1 MRLNPHNGSFLIP
14 VVPSPAQAQTDLER
28 VVGRISPADR
38 ALLPHNSKL
47 WGTYQR
53 AATPDLCRNGSIR
66 CVDAMI
72 ALMYQRFNPLAASCH
87 HNAVFSLLYLRVT
100 EKYKSVSITP
110 GFFQYPATVNKE
122 DTDFARLY
130 IRAYDDWRANR
141 PGGVGPVWRLSF
153 AAADAKMASGTGD
166 ALLGMISHIK
176 RDLPFALW
184 RIAMGSRA
192 DHLKINEM
200 LKQVYPSVSREL
212 HDRFDPLISPDG
224 GRVPGTNVLV
234 VDAIATWRDQAWE
247 DARSLLAARNAAAF
261 DAVAQR
267 IEKSAWDYGLSI
279 YRSTRYVSDVQRSQR
294 YAYCQTHGTGG

>member
-53 AATPDLCRNGSIR
+53 AATPDLCWNGSIR

-72 ALMYQRFNPLAASCH
+72 AEMYQRFNPLAASCH

-153 AAADAKMASGTGD
+153 AAADATMASGTGD

-192 DHLKINEM
+192 DHLKINQM
-200 LKQVYPSVSREL
+200 LKQVYPSVSR
-212 HDRFDPLISPDG
+212 
-224 GRVPGTNVLV
+224 
-234 VDAIATWRDQAWE
+234 A
-247 DARSLLAARNAAAF
+247 LLAARNAAAY

-267 IEKSAWDYGLSI
+267 IEKSAWNYGLSI
-279 YRSTRYVSDVQRSQR
+279 YRSTRYLSDVQLSQR